1 MRNVKIDEFIPKL
14 KETFSQSDDLKCRE
28 LTVAGTRC
36 VFCYIDG
43 GTDKLLLEQNIILPL
58 RNTAEFGP
66 PYLDALNATVTY
78 SEDITMLPVSNC
90 AGAVA
95 EGDVAFMIDG
105 EDVSY
110 VFSLNQRRRNL
121 FYPHHRQ
128 RMRNRKGAGS
138 SGLSAPFHQ

>member
-66 PYLDALNATVTY
+66 PYLDALNAT
-78 SEDITMLPVSNC
+78 DA
-90 AGAVA
+90 AGIQLRGRGSRGRRGVY
-95 EGDVAFMIDG
+95 D
-105 EDVSY
+105 
-110 VFSLNQRRRNL
+110 RRRGRL
-121 FYPHHRQ
+121 LRILAAQAGETRGSGAADLQ
-128 RMRNRKGAGS
+128 RS
-138 SGLSAPFHQ
+138 